1 MSEISGNRPA
11 AKTGAAAPAR
21 ALMPDWLRLVALF
34 GIVVVNVQFIAYPTP
49 LSVAEPPGNV
59 GADAVAHWLVNGL
72 ATLKVYGLF
81 SFMFGVGL
89 GFQMRSAEHRGL
101 PIGQVHRNRMAGLFL
116 FGVVHGCL
124 LFPGDILAI
133 YAVAGS
139 FIPFMRHWNVRRL
152 VRAGA
157 ALLAAQ
163 AVIAPTL
170 LAVLPASP
178 AEVAE
183 LERATLTG
191 GTFVEAVILR
201 SIGFAVIFPIFLI
214 IQGIAALGWFCL
226 GLAAVNSGMIDSPG
240 HPLWSR
246 ARRLCLV
253 PGVVAGLASA
263 AVWEWGD
270 PVLGTVLTTATAPL
284 ATIGYLGLIA
294 WLAQATGPLTA
305 PFLAAGGSS
314 LSVYLG
320 QSIILTT
327 VFSGYGL
334 GLWDG
339 VGKPTAIAIALASTA
354 ALILALSLWRRRFA
368 HGPFEWALRRITYVG
383 VRASAHRGAS
393 G

>member
-1 MSEISGNRPA
+1 MSENSGNRPA
-11 AKTGAAAPAR
+11 AEAGASAPVR

-34 GIVVVNVQFIAYPTP
+34 GIVVVNVQFIAYPSP
-49 LSVAEPPGNV
+49 LSVAEPPANV

-81 SFMFGVGL
+81 SFMFGVGM
-89 GFQMRSAEHRGL
+89 GFQMRSAERRGL
-101 PIGQVHRNRMAGLFL
+101 PIGRVHRNRMIGLL
-116 FGVVHGCL
+116 LLGVAHGCL
-124 LFPGDILAI
+124 FFPGDILAI

-139 FIPFMRHWNVRRL
+139 FIHFVRHWNVRRL
-152 VRAGA
+152 VHAGA

-163 AVIAPTL
+163 AIIAPTL

-183 LERATLTG
+183 FERAALTG
-191 GTFVEAVILR
+191 GTFIEAAIHR
-201 SIGFAVIFPIFLI
+201 SIGFAIIFPIFLI

-253 PGVVAGLASA
+253 PGVAAGLASA

-270 PVLGTVLTTATAPL
+270 PVLGTVLTTAAAPL

-294 WLAQATGPLTA
+294 RLAQATGPLAA

-314 LSVYLG
+314 LSIYLG

-334 GLWDG
+334 GLWDA
-339 VGKPTAIAIALASTA
+339 VGKPTAIVIAVATTV

-368 HGPFEWALRRITYVG
+368 HGPFEWALRRITYAG
-383 VRASAHRGAS
+383 VSASAHRSAS

>member
-11 AKTGAAAPAR
+11 ADAGAPAPVR

-34 GIVVVNVQFIAYPTP
+34 GIVVVNVQFIAYPVP
-49 LSVAEPPGNV
+49 LSVNEPPGNT

-89 GFQMRSAEHRGL
+89 GFQMRSAERRGL

-116 FGVVHGCL
+116 LGVAHGCL
-124 LFPGDILAI
+124 FFPGDILAI
-133 YAVAGS
+133 YALAGS
-139 FIPFMRHWNVRRL
+139 IVHFMRRWNVRRL
-152 VRAGA
+152 VRVGA

-170 LAVLPASP
+170 LAVLPATP
-178 AEVAE
+178 AEVAVF
-183 LERATLTG
+183 ERAALTG
-191 GTFVEAVILR
+191 GTFIEAAIHR
-201 SIGFAVIFPIFLI
+201 SIGFAVVFPVFLI
-214 IQGIAALGWFCL
+214 IQGVAALGWFCL

-253 PGVVAGLASA
+253 PGVAASLASA

-270 PVLGTVLTTATAPL
+270 PVLGTVLNTAAAPL

-294 WLAQATGPLTA
+294 RLAQATGPLAA
-305 PFLAAGGSS
+305 PFLTAGGSS

-334 GLWDG
+334 GLWDS
-339 VGKPTAIAIALASTA
+339 VGKPVAIAIAVAATA
-354 ALILALSLWRRRFA
+354 APILALSLWRRRFA
-368 HGPFEWALRRITYVG
+368 LGPFEWALRRVTYLG